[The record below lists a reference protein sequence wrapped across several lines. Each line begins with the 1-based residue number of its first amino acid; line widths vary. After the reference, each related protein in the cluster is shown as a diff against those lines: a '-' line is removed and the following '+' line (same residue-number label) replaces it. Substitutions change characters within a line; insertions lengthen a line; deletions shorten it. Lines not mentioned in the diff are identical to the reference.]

1 MALCITH
8 NNLSEETYPIQL
20 QIKTESVTIQLGP
33 NQEFWT
39 ESHEMTPALRI
50 FQRKNLV
57 KIVQDNTSKPDDFEY
72 YKPYIIGEAPKISTT
87 VPKKVEITAEEA
99 VTVNVDDI
107 PPSPEH
113 QQQKQQEIMNAL
125 ATGLQK
131 QPANSVASILEKA
144 EKQVEDYKKSDDAQT
159 EELKTGTWEDGEVTY
174 LKRMYS
180 KKSAGYIGEKL
191 NRSEKSV
198 RKKAELL
205 GLRKNKA

>member
-20 QIKTESVTIQLGP
+20 QIKTDSVTIQLGP

-72 YKPYIIGEAPKISTT
+72 YKVYTIGEAPKIGTIA
-87 VPKKVEITAEEA
+87 PKKANLTTEE
-99 VTVNVDDI
+99 VINTNIENI
-107 PPSPEH
+107 PPSPEY
-113 QQQKQQEIMNAL
+113 QQQKQQEMMNAL

-131 QPANSVASILEKA
+131 QPVNSVASILEKA
-144 EKQVEDYKKSDDAQT
+144 EKQVEDYKKSDDAKT
-159 EELKTGTWEDGEVTY
+159 EELKTGTWEDSEVTY